1 MLKKS
6 EDFIFLKDKYKLAQY
21 TNNRDHVARFY
32 TRTSKSNCYYEIQR
46 EGFLLGARGP
56 SAISTFSL
64 RTETSALVG
73 FTLFI
78 FSLPLDKVRLTK

>member
-6 EDFIFLKDKYKLAQY
+6 LTTNANLRSTQTTETTSSGYTVSNKYML
-21 TNNRDHVARFY
+21 
-32 TRTSKSNCYYEIQR
+32 R
-46 EGFLLGARGP
+46 EEFLLGARGP